1 MAVVHLPRSLVALFP
16 DAPRRIDIPAADLA
30 ALVSALDAR
39 YPGMWDRLCQPG
51 PRFREHINVFVD
63 GQRAGIEATL
73 DDGSVVHIIPAV
85 SGGAPQAT
93 AGAEP
98 GDAAAEH
105 VHPESVAEWRD
116 WLAANHARGSGV
128 WLVAW
133 NARTGRPRMG
143 YEEAVEEAL
152 AWGWIDSRAGRL
164 DEERETIWM
173 SPRRRGSAWSRSNKE
188 RVARL
193 EAQGRMSEAGRAAVE
208 RARADGSWTI
218 LDEVEDLRVPADLEA
233 ALAARPSARERWEA
247 FPPSA
252 RRALLAWV
260 VTAKREETRRRRV
273 QETAEAAERGERAN
287 ERPAGRLTP

>member
-1 MAVVHLPRSLVALFP
+1 MALVHLPRSLVALFP

-51 PRFREHINVFVD
+51 PRFREHINVYVD
-63 GQRAGIEATL
+63 GQRASLEATL
-73 DDGSVVHIIPAV
+73 DDRSVVHIIPAV
-85 SGGAPQAT
+85 SGGAVSA
-93 AGAEP
+93 AEP
-98 GDAAAEH
+98 GDAAEH
-105 VHPESVAEWRD
+105 VHPESVAEWRA
-116 WLAANHARGSGV
+116 WLAANHARRSGV

-133 NARTGRPRMG
+133 KARSGRPRMS

-173 SPRRRGSAWSRSNKE
+173 SPRRRGSVWSRSNKE

-193 EAQGRMSEAGRAAVE
+193 EAEGRMTEAGRAAVE

-218 LDEVEDLRVPADLEA
+218 LDAVEDLHVPRDLEA
-233 ALAARPSARERWEA
+233 ALAARPGARERWEA

-252 RRALLAWV
+252 RRALLAWIV
-260 VTAKREETRRRRV
+260 MAKRDETRLRRV

-287 ERPAGRLTP
+287 ERPAGRLMP